1 MLEALEQMRAKGID
15 FGIVSGSDLV
25 KVTEQLT
32 KEIVDGAEYCF
43 AENGLY
49 AMEKGVFLEKQS
61 FKDFLGEEKLKK
73 LVNFCLHYIA
83 DLDIPVK
90 R

>member
-1 MLEALEQMRAKGID
+1 MLTCIDRVRAKGID

-25 KVTEQLT
+25 KVTEQVGLDL
-32 KEIVDGAEYCF
+32 VNSSEYCF

-49 AMEKGVFLEKQS
+49 AMKSGQFLAKQS
-61 FKDFLGEEKLKK
+61 FKDHLGEDKLKK
-73 LVNFCLHYIA
+73 LINFILHYIA
-83 DLDIPVK
+83 DLDIPIK